1 MSAAARHVG
10 SGGSRRHRGASVG
23 EMSRRRR
30 GGGSKSAQVVL
41 GFVPRLVLGRDAAH
55 ELRVY
60 EGAVVNH
67 LSLGSL
73 VTLMCTGGY
82 AVVAFISPLNLA
94 RTFGGRGWTSGKR
107 KDDSLQ
113 AVVIILIVVGVCYAH
128 SGVSTRRELVAATPR
143 PRHGLSGGRG
153 ATAAAM
159 RVLWWSR
166 RHRGRDAGPFGGRG
180 RDAGRPSQTPQ
191 VLYHLV
197 TAIYHLARTGVPVAI
212 GNVQNANRTVRA
224 DIAKKY
230 PVVDRRKTRRK
241 SE

>member
-1 MSAAARHVG
+1 MAADDDDEPQCRICFCPEEDPRDPLIEPCLCKGSMALVHRSCLDACRVKGFDPSSLSRCGLCKHEYELEGVG
-10 SGGSRRHRGASVG
+10 RRAGPRTELAVIVFRYVGLRFLAFLGA
-23 EMSRRRR
+23 
-30 GGGSKSAQVVL
+30 AVVL

-113 AVVIILIVVGVCYAH
+113 AVVIILIVVGVCY
-128 SGVSTRRELVAATPR
+128 
-143 PRHGLSGGRG
+143 
-153 ATAAAM
+153 
-159 RVLWWSR
+159 
-166 RHRGRDAGPFGGRG
+166 
-180 RDAGRPSQTPQ
+180 